1 MVLNGQDES
10 RKAWQQGLSP
20 MQEIGGT
27 ERGIQACAAVLS
39 RLFGAVSTLES
50 IAPGRGTSS
59 YSEGEDW
66 KTLESKWAN
75 YYRKQKPP
83 EELGSF
89 VEAIM
94 KLEKEWISHLP
105 PERQKHAIGISIE
118 LTGVLSE
125 RKDRKRAGIAEP
137 VVNLKHALAEA
148 RESVKQVQMKACG
161 ATEEQAEKRADA
173 YLKREEK
180 EIGKMR
186 AEGFSD
192 QYIAEIISDCNEADH
207 RYLAKLDA
215 KAHERS
221 ASLGQATK
229 AKTPEEAAQ
238 EFAKQA
244 PKLPTDPQELAKRP
258 TGHPDGHFHPGST
271 GATKGGMG
279 TRGRGLTC
287 G

>member
-1 MVLNGQDES
+1 MISLNNGASPDRRPRVSGLALRFASAISVTYSSFARSSEPCYGWLSQQCEPLRDARHSGRLMVLNGQDES

-125 RKDRKRAGIAEP
+125 RK
-137 VVNLKHALAEA
+137 
-148 RESVKQVQMKACG
+148 
-161 ATEEQAEKRADA
+161 
-173 YLKREEK
+173 
-180 EIGKMR
+180 
-186 AEGFSD
+186 
-192 QYIAEIISDCNEADH
+192 
-207 RYLAKLDA
+207 
-215 KAHERS
+215 
-221 ASLGQATK
+221 
-229 AKTPEEAAQ
+229 
-238 EFAKQA
+238 
-244 PKLPTDPQELAKRP
+244 
-258 TGHPDGHFHPGST
+258 
-271 GATKGGMG
+271 
-279 TRGRGLTC
+279 
-287 G
+287 